1 MNSDTPTH
9 STFEEYVSSFPESTQ
24 SKLIELRKII
34 LDLLPETTEK
44 ISYGMPTFVFKG
56 NRLYFAGYAKHIGFY
71 PGTAAIEAFKIELE
85 SYKTSKGTV
94 QFPLNK
100 PFPIDLIKRMVKF
113 RMTENLKSEK

>member
-1 MNSDTPTH
+1 MKPENSTH
-9 STFEEYVSSFPESTQ
+9 STFEEYINSFPESTQ

-34 LDLLPETTEK
+34 RDLLPEATEK

-71 PGTAAIEAFKIELE
+71 PGIAAIEAFKVELE

-94 QFPLNK
+94 QFQLNNPL
-100 PFPIDLIKRMVKF
+100 PVDLIKIMVTF
-113 RMTENLKSEK
+113 RMEENLKSEK